1 MFSGAK
7 SSFQTPLTIE
17 EMVSEIGENHY
28 FLPAIQ
34 REFVWKPE
42 QIEKLFDSI
51 MKGYPIGSFLF
62 WNVKEE
68 NIEIFDF
75 YKFMER
81 YHERDYYNNPKADL
95 AGVKNIGCVLDGQ
108 QRLTSLFIG
117 LRGTHAEKLPRR
129 RWEDS
134 SAFPEKR
141 LYLNL
146 LSKAPVNGNDEDL
159 YDFKFLT
166 EEESLFKDDK
176 TYWFRVGEIL
186 NYNDIADVNEYLIK
200 KGLMKLEEERS
211 SFASRT
217 LFNLFSKV
225 HNERLISYY
234 LVVSQDIDTVLNI
247 FIRVNSGGTPLS
259 NSDLLLSIATAKW
272 NQIDARKEID
282 NLVKTINKIG
292 DGFDF
297 NNDFV
302 LKSCLV
308 LSDIKNI
315 AFKVSNFT
323 KDNMEMMEKK
333 WEIVSKS
340 IRLAVELL
348 DSWGYN
354 RHTLTSNNAV
364 IPIAYY
370 LSKIGN
376 PDNFVLSTTY
386 KVDRLRMKRWL
397 VLSLVKKVFSGQ
409 PDNVLRPIRELI
421 TDEISEFPIGN
432 IIDKFK
438 GGNKTLIFQVED
450 IDKMLELEYGDA
462 QTFSVLSLLYPN
474 LDYRNKFHMDHIFPQ
489 KFFNNREL
497 SKKLIPEKDMDTFI
511 KNQDYIGNLQLLEGI
526 PNEEKSAQ
534 EFDKWL
540 LLNYPNEAA
549 RNEYMLKNYIPSNI
563 DLQFPNYLNFIDR
576 RQELIKSK
584 LMEIF
589 DVQIKRQ

>member
-1 MFSGAK
+1 MFGGAK

-34 REFVWKPE
+34 REFVWRPE

-68 NIEIFDF
+68 NVAIFDF
-75 YKFMER
+75 YKFMEK

-95 AGVKNIGCVLDGQ
+95 TGVKNIGCVLDGQ

-117 LRGTHAEKLPRR
+117 LRGTYAEKLPRK

-146 LSKAPVNGNDEDL
+146 LSRAPVNGNDDDL

-166 EEESLFKDDK
+166 GEESLFKDDK
-176 TYWFRVGEIL
+176 TYWFPVWEIL
-186 NYNDIADVNEYLIK
+186 NFKDIADVNDYLIGNK
-200 KGLMKLEEERS
+200 LMKLEEERS

-217 LFNLFSKV
+217 LLNLFSKV
-225 HNERLISYY
+225 HNERPISYY
-234 LVVSQDIDTVLNI
+234 LVVSQDIDNVLNI
-247 FIRVNSGGTPLS
+247 FIRVNSGGTALS

-272 NQIDARKEID
+272 NQIDARKEIA
-282 NLVKTINKIG
+282 NLVKSINRIG

-297 NNDFV
+297 DNDFV
-302 LKSCLV
+302 LKSSLII
-308 LSDIKNI
+308 SDIKNI
-315 AFKVSNFT
+315 AFKISNFT
-323 KDNMEMMEKK
+323 KDNMEIMEKK
-333 WEIVSKS
+333 WETVSNS

-386 KVDRLRMKRWL
+386 KADRLKIKRWL

-421 TDEISEFPIGN
+421 RDEIPEFPIKN

-489 KFFNNREL
+489 KFFKNSEL
-497 SKKLIPEKDMDTFI
+497 NKRSIPKEHLETFI
-511 KNQDYIGNLQLLEGI
+511 ENQDYIGNLQLLEGI
-526 PNEEKSAQ
+526 QNEEKSAQ
-534 EFDKWL
+534 EFDKWI
-540 LLNYPNEAA
+540 LLNYPEEVA
-549 RNEYMLKNYIPSNI
+549 RNEYKQKNYIPSNI

-576 RQELIKSK
+576 RQELIRSK

-589 DVQIKRQ
+589 EVQR